1 MSSGLP
7 GRLSGSFEVV
17 AETTCPIDEPDEMTP
32 TNGDESTGSSGVASG
47 FVVPATAVASAD
59 GTL

>member
-1 MSSGLP
+1 
-7 GRLSGSFEVV
+7 
-17 AETTCPIDEPDEMTP
+17 MTP